1 MPIELLMA
9 VSGLVAGA
17 FGAMLGLGGGI
28 LIVPLLTLGFDVPLS
43 AAVGTSLIC
52 VIATSTGAAAINVR
66 AGRADVRLGIT
77 LGAGTVVGALTGGV
91 AAGFLPERVVAGL
104 FAALLAYTALTMLQR
119 LRGGESDAPDAP
131 ALDPAAPD
139 GPDAPAYRS
148 HRLPPAL
155 GGSFL
160 AGNVSGL
167 LGVGGGIVTVPL
179 VHLVMGAPM
188 KVAVATSNFMLGMTA
203 AAGAY
208 TYLFRG
214 DVDPRVAAP
223 MVVGVALGAAL
234 GASLG
239 PRIRTRMA
247 DGNLRDRRRVRGGPD
262 GPSRPGVGMND
273 DGRDAGELGR
283 GIAAILRVG
292 TIMAVLTIG
301 VGFIVA
307 SMTGLPSRGGRPLT
321 DYLTV
326 PGPDAPVAVGLFALT
341 LLPMI
346 AIAYAARAFARSGE
360 RHRLVMSLVVL
371 ALLGASLVVAAAV
384 GGAS

>member
-9 VSGLVAGA
+9 ISGLVAGA
-17 FGAMLGLGGGI
+17 FGAVLGLGGGI
-28 LIVPLLTLGFDVPLS
+28 LIVPLLTLGFGLPLS

-119 LRGGESDAPDAP
+119 LRGGASEADDAPP
-131 ALDPAAPD
+131 ADPAAPD
-139 GPDAPAYRS
+139 GPRAPAYRS

-155 GGSFL
+155 GGSFV

-188 KVAVATSNFMLGMTA
+188 HVAISTSNFMLGMTA

-223 MVVGVALGAAL
+223 VVIGVALGASV
-234 GASLG
+234 GAVVG
-239 PRIRTRMA
+239 PRIHT
-247 DGNLRDRRRVRGGPD
+247 
-262 GPSRPGVGMND
+262 
-273 DGRDAGELGR
+273 
-283 GIAAILRVG
+283 
-292 TIMAVLTIG
+292 TWLTATFVI
-301 VGFIVA
+301 
-307 SMTGLPSRGGRPLT
+307 
-321 DYLTV
+321 
-326 PGPDAPVAVGLFALT
+326 
-341 LLPMI
+341 
-346 AIAYAARAFARSGE
+346 
-360 RHRLVMSLVVL
+360 
-371 ALLGASLVVAAAV
+371 VVAYVALQMGLRAL
-384 GGAS
+384 GSA